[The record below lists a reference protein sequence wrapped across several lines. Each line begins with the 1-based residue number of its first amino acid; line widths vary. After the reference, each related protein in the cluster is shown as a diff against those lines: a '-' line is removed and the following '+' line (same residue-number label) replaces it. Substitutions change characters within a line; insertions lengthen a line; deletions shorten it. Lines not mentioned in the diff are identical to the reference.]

1 MLRRNSRIKRCPL
14 VIQRQPL
21 SGILQFQSCNLCYGK
36 PNCCP
41 HISSCCVPIVIP
53 QNYVYWTKAINNI
66 QSHRNK
72 GDHIRLVTEWFLP
85 QEVIWAAAYSELNVL
100 QANVNVLQKW
110 DSLKWAVA
118 LAHTAERCGVEC
130 LLMLYPIIPLH
141 VKTYQVLQ
149 LIDAVGTCSHC
160 KIMIRFGDFI
170 NYGLAI
176 RSGFINLRGRDT
188 PLSLVNRIKGD
199 LWGCTDEYKSQFME
213 YLRFYTDA
221 NKIDLRV
228 CEVIR

>member
-1 MLRRNSRIKRCPL
+1 
-14 VIQRQPL
+14 
-21 SGILQFQSCNLCYGK
+21 
-36 PNCCP
+36 
-41 HISSCCVPIVIP
+41 
-53 QNYVYWTKAINNI
+53 VYWTRAINNI

-72 GDHIRLVTEWFLP
+72 GDYIRLITERFLP
-85 QEVIWAAAYSELNVL
+85 QEVIWAAAYSELNIL
-100 QANVNVLQKW
+100 QADVNVLQKW

-149 LIDAVGTCSHC
+149 LIDAVSTCSHC
-160 KIMIRFGDFI
+160 KIMVRFGEFI

-176 RSGFINLRGRDT
+176 QSGFINLKGRDT
-188 PLSLVNRIKGD
+188 PLSLVNRIKGN

-221 NKIDLRV
+221 NKIDLSV